1 MYVSIENMPEHS
13 RLWIY
18 QASRQLNEQ
27 EEGIIADALKIFCDQ
42 WAAHG
47 SGLKT
52 SFRIDHHRFVLL
64 AVDEKAGD
72 ASGCSIDSS
81 VRALKEL
88 EQKLDLDFFDRSEI
102 AFWEHDEVVTHPLT
116 KLKKLFAICR
126 LSPESETFNT
136 LATTLGE
143 WNNHPRMLVTES
155 WLKRYIPEVSV

>member
-1 MYVSIENMPEHS
+1 MYVPIENMPAHS
-13 RLWIY
+13 RVWIY
-18 QASRQLNEQ
+18 QAGNELSEQ
-27 EEGIIADALKIFCDQ
+27 EEITIAASLKLFCDQ

-64 AVDEKAGD
+64 GVDQKAGD

-88 EQKLDLDFFDRSEI
+88 EQKLGIDFFDRSEI
-102 AFWEHDEVVTHPLT
+102 AFWENGQVVTHPLS

-143 WNNHPRMLVTES
+143 WDNHPRMAVAES